1 VGRGRR
7 YARSVLVLKVVVEG
21 GPVPGRPLS
30 LPGGL
35 RKVIGEAI
43 DAKEDPVS
51 GFRHV
56 VLFRFRDG
64 VTTEQKQTL
73 ADRLR
78 GLPGVIPELKAYAV
92 GEDAGIN
99 SGNFDFAVVADFDD
113 RDGYL
118 AYRDHPEHRQ
128 VIDECVTPIVAERGA
143 VQHAL

>member
-1 VGRGRR
+1 M
-7 YARSVLVLKVVVEG
+7 
-21 GPVPGRPLS
+21 
-30 LPGGL
+30 
-35 RKVIGEAI
+35 
-43 DAKEDPVS
+43 S

-78 GLPGVIPELKAYAV
+78 ALPGVIHELKAYAV

-99 SGNFDFAVVADFDD
+99 PGNFDFAVVADFDD

-118 AYRDHPEHRQ
+118 VYRDHPDHRKI
-128 VIDECVTPIVAERGA
+128 IDECVTPIVAERGA